1 MAWFRIKNKTTGETV
16 VVNGLEGIDPDQ
28 WDSVAIK
35 ANRSPAEFQ
44 SVDDTGAMSTDLVA
58 RAFALRVA
66 RFRQMD
72 RDSLFAYF
80 DQLEQRVAALEAKVN
95 ASPS

>member
-1 MAWFRIKNKTTGETV
+1 MAWHRLKNKTTGETAV
-16 VVNGLEGIDPDQ
+16 VSDLATIDLNQ
-28 WDSVAIK
+28 WDAVPIL

-44 SVDDTGAMSTDLVA
+44 TVDDTGAMQTDLVA
-58 RAFALRVA
+58 RAFATRVA

-80 DQLEQRVAALEAKVN
+80 DRLEQRVADLEAKVN